1 MKIINKVRSLP
12 GIWVFVLAIG
22 IALGGYF
29 VGDGIYRASTV
40 RTVTVKGLAER
51 DVVADTA
58 VWNIKINGVGGD
70 LSALQKSIDN
80 DRRILKSSYISKE
93 EALAEETEALK
104 ANPAEILG
112 YNPYEASIELTM
124 KPEFSNSVELENLK
138 QTLIKKRGIK
148 EIIYQRDLVD
158 TINSNIQRAGFMLL
172 ALLVMLT
179 LISWSLIGNLVR
191 LSIYSKRF
199 LLHTMKLVGATWS
212 FICRP
217 FIVKNMWIGFLSGI
231 IANLLLS
238 AGLYILSHS
247 EPGIMSILPIDGLIA
262 VGVGITLFGMTICM
276 LCAFLSVRR
285 FLRMRKNDLYFI

>member
-1 MKIINKVRSLP
+1 MKKRRVFKVQTISVYISTTLVLLLLGIMGVLFIGAQSLSRNVKEN
-12 GIWVFVLAIG
+12 IL
-22 IALGGYF
+22 
-29 VGDGIYRASTV
+29 
-40 RTVTVKGLAER
+40 VTVVFNNSIEEEDILK
-51 DVVADTA
+51 
-58 VWNIKINGVGGD
+58 IKQG
-70 LSALQKSIDN
+70 IDS
-80 DRRILKSSYISKE
+80 DKRILRSSYISKE
-93 EALAEETEALK
+93 QALAEETKALK

-112 YNPYEASIELTM
+112 YNPYEASLELTM
-124 KPEFSNSVELENLK
+124 KPEFSTSDELEKLK
-138 QTLIKKRGIK
+138 QMLVTKKGIK

-158 TINSNIQRAGFMLL
+158 TINSNIQRAGFLLLTLL
-172 ALLVMLT
+172 AMLT
-179 LISWSLIGNLVR
+179 LVAWSLIGNLVR

-199 LLHTMKLVGATWS
+199 LLHTMKLVGATWG
-212 FICRP
+212 FISKP

-247 EPGIMSILPIDGLIA
+247 EPGIMSILPIDSLIA

>member
-1 MKIINKVRSLP
+1 MKKKNIFKIQTISVYISTMLVLLLLGVMGILFIGAKSISKSVKENILVTIILSNSLEESE
-12 GIWVFVLAIG
+12 ILT
-22 IALGGYF
+22 L
-29 VGDGIYRASTV
+29 
-40 RTVTVKGLAER
+40 K
-51 DVVADTA
+51 
-58 VWNIKINGVGGD
+58 
-70 LSALQKSIDN
+70 KSIDN

-247 EPGIMSILPIDGLIA
+247 EPGIMSILPIDSLIA

>member
-1 MKIINKVRSLP
+1 MLVLLLLGVMGILFIGAKSISKSVKENILVTIILSNSLEENE
-12 GIWVFVLAIG
+12 IQTL
-22 IALGGYF
+22 
-29 VGDGIYRASTV
+29 
-40 RTVTVKGLAER
+40 K
-51 DVVADTA
+51 
-58 VWNIKINGVGGD
+58 
-70 LSALQKSIDN
+70 KSIDN

-247 EPGIMSILPIDGLIA
+247 EPGIMSILPMDGLIA

>member
-1 MKIINKVRSLP
+1 MKKKNIFKIQTISVYISTMLVLLLLGVMGILFIGAKSISKSVKENILVTIILSNSLEENE
-12 GIWVFVLAIG
+12 ILT
-22 IALGGYF
+22 L
-29 VGDGIYRASTV
+29 
-40 RTVTVKGLAER
+40 K
-51 DVVADTA
+51 
-58 VWNIKINGVGGD
+58 
-70 LSALQKSIDN
+70 KSIDN

-112 YNPYEASIELTM
+112 YNPYEASIELIM

-247 EPGIMSILPIDGLIA
+247 EPGIMSILPIDSLIA

>member
-1 MKIINKVRSLP
+1 MKKKNIFKIQTISVYISTMLVLLLLGVMGILFIGAKSISKSVKENILVTIILSNSLEESE
-12 GIWVFVLAIG
+12 ILT
-22 IALGGYF
+22 L
-29 VGDGIYRASTV
+29 
-40 RTVTVKGLAER
+40 K
-51 DVVADTA
+51 
-58 VWNIKINGVGGD
+58 
-70 LSALQKSIDN
+70 KSIDN

-124 KPEFSNSVELENLK
+124 KPEFSNSVELDNLK

-247 EPGIMSILPIDGLIA
+247 EPGIMSILPMDGLIA
-262 VGVGITLFGMTICM
+262 VGVGITLLGMTICM

>member
-1 MKIINKVRSLP
+1 MKKKNIFKIQTISVYISTMLVLLLLGVMGILFIGAKSISKSVKENILVTIILSNSLEENE
-12 GIWVFVLAIG
+12 IQTL
-22 IALGGYF
+22 
-29 VGDGIYRASTV
+29 
-40 RTVTVKGLAER
+40 K
-51 DVVADTA
+51 
-58 VWNIKINGVGGD
+58 
-70 LSALQKSIDN
+70 KSIDN